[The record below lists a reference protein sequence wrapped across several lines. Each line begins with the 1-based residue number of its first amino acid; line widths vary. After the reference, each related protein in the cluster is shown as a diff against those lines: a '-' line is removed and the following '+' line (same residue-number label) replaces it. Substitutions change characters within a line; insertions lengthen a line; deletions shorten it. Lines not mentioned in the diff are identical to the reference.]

1 MNRYNLRHSF
11 ATDSAS
17 RINIVIPMKAP
28 AAAKQRLR
36 PALSDEVRSAL
47 ALEMFENTLAFF
59 SRLFAEYNLLVVTDA
74 RSIRNVADRYG
85 CSVLLE
91 PEADGLCNAID
102 RATAWS
108 LRQGYQAQL
117 VIPADIARLNHD
129 EISHLISKLDNGNN
143 LDQGVVI
150 ADAKDGGTNALLS
163 CPPDAIPFCYGE
175 GSAAAHQQQAIS
187 RGLPCQRLRLKD
199 LSQDIDLPDDMRHLD
214 NGSSYTNTKQSRIQT
229 GGRAHV

>member
-1 MNRYNLRHSF
+1 MNRFNLRHSF

-17 RINIVIPMKAP
+17 RINIVVPMKDP

-59 SRLFAEYNLLVVTDA
+59 SRQFAEYNLLVVTDA
-74 RSIRNVADRYG
+74 RSIRDIADRYG

-117 VIPADIARLNHD
+117 VIPADIARLNDD
-129 EISHLISKLDNGNN
+129 EVGRLISSLDNGNS
-143 LDQGVVI
+143 LHQGVVI
-150 ADAKDGGTNALLS
+150 ADAKDGGTNALLT

-175 GSAAAHQQQAIS
+175 GSAAAHQQQANT
-187 RGLPCQRLRLKD
+187 RGIACQRLRLKD

-214 NGSSYTNTKQSRIQT
+214 NGSAHAEGKQTPAQS

>member
-1 MNRYNLRHSF
+1 MNRFNLRHSF

-17 RINIVIPMKAP
+17 RINIVVPMKDP
-28 AAAKQRLR
+28 TAAKQRLR

-59 SRLFAEYNLLVVTDA
+59 SRLFADYNLLVVTDA
-74 RSIRNVADRYG
+74 RSIRNIADRYG

-117 VIPADIARLNHD
+117 VIPADIARLNVD
-129 EISHLISKLDNGNN
+129 EVSRLINKLGENDS
-143 LDQGVVI
+143 LHQGVVI

-175 GSAAAHQQQAIS
+175 DSAAAHQQQAIS

-199 LSQDIDLPDDMRHLD
+199 LSQDIDLPEDMRHLD
-214 NGSSYTNTKQSRIQT
+214 RSTGLDHHKARTSR
-229 GGRAHV
+229 GGAAHV